1 MNVYQSFFSLIGSRT
16 AYLLYDKVR
25 AMKIT
30 RQLRIFSVAISNF
43 MRLSAVYV
51 FISRNPCIIKK
62 NSGFAWSRKE
72 TFKNLL
78 EIFLFSRH
86 FMMH

>member
-1 MNVYQSFFSLIGSRT
+1 MFINLFFSLIGSRT

-30 RQLRIFSVAISNF
+30 RKLRIFSVAISNF

-51 FISRNPCIIKK
+51 LFQEILALLKK
-62 NSGFAWSRKE
+62 IQGLDVHGKR
-72 TFKNLL
+72 
-78 EIFLFSRH
+78 R
-86 FMMH
+86 

>member
-1 MNVYQSFFSLIGSRT
+1 MFINLFFSLIGSRT
-16 AYLLYDKVR
+16 AYLQYDKVR

-30 RQLRIFSVAISNF
+30 RKLRIFSVAISNF

-62 NSGFAWSRKE
+62 NSGFGCSRKK
-72 TFKNLL
+72 TLKNSL
-78 EIFLFSRH
+78 EMFLFSRH